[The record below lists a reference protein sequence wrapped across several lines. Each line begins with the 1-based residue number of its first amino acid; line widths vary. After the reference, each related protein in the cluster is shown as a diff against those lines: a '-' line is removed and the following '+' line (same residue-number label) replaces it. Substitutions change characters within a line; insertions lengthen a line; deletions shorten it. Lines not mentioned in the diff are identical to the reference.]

1 MRIVHINYANST
13 KTVQNYC
20 FFPKYANFD
29 VLSAFF
35 CYKMAVL
42 IVFLPTWLCIFQT
55 LFLPFSRLRQK
66 DGNETAKGNA
76 FVVPLYNPTIL
87 RIFAVRFLWYSIW
100 NRVNMDFLD
109 QLNESQRAAVEYIDG
124 PELVI
129 AGAGSGKTRVLTYKI
144 AYLLQKGVRASN
156 ILALTFTNK
165 AAREMKERI
174 ARLVPA
180 ADARYLWMGTFHS
193 VCARLLRTEAERL
206 GFTRDF
212 SIYDTADSKS
222 LLKQILKEQQL
233 DEKIYKVGDVL
244 GRISTAKNM
253 LISPDE
259 YAHSHDF
266 YKADSEVRMYKMAEV
281 YQAYQV
287 RLKAANAMDFDDLLI
302 NMNALME
309 QDAEVRDKYQ
319 QAFQYVLVDEYQD
332 TNYVQ
337 YLLVKHLAEP
347 QNRICV
353 VGDDAQSIYSFR
365 GADIRNILGFQRD
378 YPHSHLYKL
387 ERNYRSTQTI
397 VNAANSLI
405 HHNEHQIPK
414 EVYSEKEEGQ
424 RIDLN
429 AYMSDRDEG
438 EAVAK
443 AISKD
448 HTLLRRDYNDMAIL
462 YRTNAQSRA
471 FENELRKRNIPYRIY
486 GGTSFYQRKE
496 IKDAI
501 AYFRLAVNPL
511 DNEALLRVINFPSRG
526 IGDTTLRKVSD
537 TAIIHGIS
545 MMDVV
550 THPLECSLPVQGA
563 TAKKLILFS
572 DLIARLREAAE
583 TKDAYEFAEMALG
596 QSGVRTAAMLD
607 RTPEGI
613 DRAENLQ
620 ELLNGIHEFVDK
632 RTEEGVSFTP
642 ITDFL
647 AEVSLLTDQD
657 ENLADQT
664 SRVTLMTIHAAKGLE
679 FPIVYV
685 VGMEENLF
693 PSQYCVKPSEIEE
706 ERRLLYVAITRAMEC
721 CHMSYAR
728 QRFRNGQVT
737 FTSPSRFLNDI
748 DRHYLEV
755 AAPPAAQPLY
765 DRPRWGNNT
774 WTDDDDN
781 YTKLTFSKPLKPVKA
796 AMNIGQIA
804 DTDYPSGS
812 RVYHRV
818 FGEGTVQR
826 VYCENDN
833 DKIDILFDTKG
844 QKTLLLTYAKLEK
857 R

>member
-1 MRIVHINYANST
+1 MN
-13 KTVQNYC
+13 
-20 FFPKYANFD
+20 
-29 VLSAFF
+29 
-35 CYKMAVL
+35 
-42 IVFLPTWLCIFQT
+42 
-55 LFLPFSRLRQK
+55 
-66 DGNETAKGNA
+66 
-76 FVVPLYNPTIL
+76 
-87 RIFAVRFLWYSIW
+87 
-100 NRVNMDFLD
+100 FLD

-144 AYLLQKGVRASN
+144 AYLLQKGVHASN

-222 LLKQILKEQQL
+222 VLKQILKEQQL
-233 DEKIYKVGDVL
+233 DEKIYKVGNVL

-309 QDAEVRDKYQ
+309 QDAEVCDKYQ

-563 TAKKLILFS
+563 TVKKLILFS
-572 DLIARLREAAE
+572 DLIARLREASE

-596 QSGVRTAAMLD
+596 QSGVRTATMLD

-781 YTKLTFSKPLKPVKA
+781 YTKPTFSKPLKPVKA